1 MNEIYTYSSYAV
13 MVIKHKGSNV
23 LVFIDIEDVDRVQE
37 KRWNIGS
44 NGYIC
49 SDSGYLLLHRFLTNA
64 KENEIIDHVSGNPLD
79 NTRLNLRACTSSENS
94 MNRISITKTGVKN
107 VSWDKQR
114 QKWKVNIKIN
124 GKTHSKRFDEFIQAI
139 EYRNKI
145 LAELHGE
152 FARDIDYL
160 QLLTVDYDTML
171 QLEEEGFHYVFE
183 SDGIYKYVES
193 EKLISFLKDLN

>member
-1 MNEIYTYSSYAV
+1 M
-13 MVIKHKGSNV
+13 
-23 LVFIDIEDVDRVQE
+23 
-37 KRWNIGS
+37 
-44 NGYIC
+44 
-49 SDSGYLLLHRFLTNA
+49 LLHRFLTNA
-64 KENEIIDHVSGNPLD
+64 KENEIVDHVSGNPLD

-94 MNRISITKTGVKN
+94 MNRVSITKTGVKN

-160 QLLTVDYDTML
+160 QLLTVDYETML
-171 QLEEEGFHYVFE
+171 QLEEQGFHYVFE
-183 SDGIYKYVES
+183 NDGIYKYVKS

>member
-1 MNEIYTYSSYAV
+1 MNEIIKLGKVA
-13 MVIKHKGSNV
+13 MMLIERKGEVIRV
-23 LVFIDIEDVDRVQE
+23 YIDIEDIDRVQE
-37 KRWNIGS
+37 KKWNIGS

-64 KENEIIDHVSGNPLD
+64 KENEIVDHVSGNPLD
-79 NTRLNLRACTSSENS
+79 NTRLNLRTCTSSENS
-94 MNRISITKTGVKN
+94 MNRVSITKTGVKN

-124 GKTHSKRFDEFIQAI
+124 GKTRSKRFDEFVKAI

-145 LAELHGE
+145 LDELHGE
-152 FARDIDYL
+152 FTRNIDYL

-183 SDGIYKYVES
+183 NDGIYKYVES